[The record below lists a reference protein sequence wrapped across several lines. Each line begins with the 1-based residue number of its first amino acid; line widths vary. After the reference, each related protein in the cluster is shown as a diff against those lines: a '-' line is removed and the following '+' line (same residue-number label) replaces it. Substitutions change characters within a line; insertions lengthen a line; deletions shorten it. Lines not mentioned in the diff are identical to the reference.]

1 MEYTGSLGRIFNLLL
16 PKCRTK
22 FLYKAGKPYNISI
35 LANAEIHLFHR
46 TDVLINAGSPYIYWS
61 LEECINNC
69 FTISL
74 RGFLQKIHLYF
85 YISCTISIHKF
96 VFYNNQ
102 IVHEIYKNSSII
114 KILFVCKFHHKTS
127 YG

>member
-35 LANAEIHLFHR
+35 LANAEIQLFHR

-61 LEECINNC
+61 LEEGINNC

-102 IVHEIYKNSSII
+102 IVHEIYKHSSII

>member
-35 LANAEIHLFHR
+35 LANAEIQLFHR
-46 TDVLINAGSPYIYWS
+46 TDVLISSESPYNYWS
-61 LEECINNC
+61 FEKCIKNCLE
-69 FTISL
+69 ISL
-74 RGFLQKIHLYF
+74 RDFLQNVTLYL
-85 YISCTISIHKF
+85 YISCTISIFKF
-96 VFYNNQ
+96 VFHNNQ
-102 IVHEIYKNSSII
+102 IVHEILKNTSLF
-114 KILFVCKFHHKTS
+114 KILFVYKFPHKTS

>member
-35 LANAEIHLFHR
+35 LANADIRLFHR
-46 TDVLINAGSPYIYWS
+46 TDVLIDAGSSYNCWIW
-61 LEECINNC
+61 EKCINNC
-69 FTISL
+69 LAISL
-74 RGFLQKIHLYF
+74 RGFQKKIHLSVSV
-85 YISCTISIHKF
+85 SCTISILKF
-96 VFYNNQ
+96 VIHNSQ
-102 IVHEIYKNSSII
+102 IVHEIHKNISVF
-114 KILFVCKFHHKTS
+114 KILFVYKFYHKMS